1 MKLLVAS
8 RNKKKC
14 LKLEVLVAAH
24 LTSIEVV
31 GLDEVKEYPET
42 PETAS
47 MLCRES
53 ILKPVTVPLIPV
65 K

>member
-8 RNKKKC
+8 RNKKK
-14 LKLEVLVAAH
+14 LSELERVLAAAH

-42 PETAS
+42 PETLS
-47 MLCRES
+47 
-53 ILKPVTVPLIPV
+53 LIHI
-65 K
+65 